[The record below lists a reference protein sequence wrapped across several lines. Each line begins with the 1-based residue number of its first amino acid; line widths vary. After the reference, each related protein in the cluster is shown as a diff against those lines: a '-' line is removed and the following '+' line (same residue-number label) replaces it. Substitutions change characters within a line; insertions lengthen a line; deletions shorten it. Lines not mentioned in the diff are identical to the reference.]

1 MSIEC
6 SKTAKKQ
13 GTLNMFSFK
22 PLTREEQVVKKP
34 PCAVYHEL
42 P

>member
-22 PLTREEQVVKKP
+22 PLTREEQVVKEARDKLRRE
-34 PCAVYHEL
+34 VS
-42 P
+42 